1 MMFQGP
7 PVGRQMM
14 IPTNGR
20 ADAFYLPRQLKK
32 ACERPPHA
40 QWARP
45 AGHVFL
51 VALEPAARREVGGDA
66 GGQQHEA
73 EGEGSDHPAGGE
85 VAADQEAV
93 EQSQNKD
100 QNRCFSKEGG
110 ATVGGDGDQ
119 IEESR

>member
-1 MMFQGP
+1 
-7 PVGRQMM
+7 M

-51 VALEPAARREVGGDA
+51 VALEPAARREIGGDA
-66 GGQQHEA
+66 GSQQHEA
-73 EGEGSDHPAGGE
+73 EGNGPDDPARLE
-85 VAADQEAV
+85 LALEHEAV
-93 EQSQNKD
+93 EQSQDEN
-100 QNRCFSKEGG
+100 QNCRLGKESR
-110 ATVGGDGDQ
+110 TTMRRDGDQ
-119 IEESR
+119 IEECRCGLPWNDPAA